1 MALKNCPECDL
12 MVSDKASVCPHCGYP
27 LKNISLKKATSPRR
41 MRLPNGFGSITEL
54 RRTNIRNRFW
64 VRVPTGKTPTGHII
78 QSPLKPKAY
87 FPTYN
92 QAYEALVEY
101 NRNPYDLDS
110 DITMNELFQ
119 KWSEMKQSEYNNPSS
134 FRAIDAAWK
143 YCSEIYNL
151 RVRAVSARHLKGCI
165 ENGTVVETRGKKRGL
180 VKTAS
185 PNMKQT
191 IKSMFNQLFDYAVE
205 YEICTSN
212 PARTFELSKKIN
224 DEIKESIKP
233 HLIFTEDELTLLW
246 DHLGKYPYIDWILI
260 QCYMGWRPQEMG
272 LIKIDEINIDESY
285 IQSGMKTDA
294 GKMRIVPI
302 HSKIYDLV
310 NRNIT
315 IAKSMGSEYLLNEKG
330 STHSGSTRITYD
342 KYSYR
347 FNKVMTW
354 LNMNPNHRPHDPR
367 KTFITR
373 CKKANVDEYA
383 LKEMVGHSIQDITES
398 VYTVRDVEW
407 LRSDLEKMQ

>member
-1 MALKNCPECDL
+1 MSLTSCPECDL
-12 MVSDKASVCPHCGYP
+12 MVSNKAVTCPHCGYP
-27 LKNISLKKATSPRR
+27 LKNITKKKANVRR

-54 RRTNIRNRFW
+54 KRTNIRNRFW
-64 VRVPTGKTPTGHII
+64 VRIPTGKSPTGRVI

-101 NRNPYDLDS
+101 NRNPYDIDT
-110 DITMNELFQ
+110 DITMQELFE
-119 KWSEMKQSEYNNPSS
+119 KWSEFKLKEYNNPSS
-134 FRAIDAAWK
+134 FRAIDAGWK
-143 YCSEIYNL
+143 YCTQIYNM
-151 RVRAVSARHLKGCI
+151 RVKSVSARHLKGCI
-165 ENGTVVETRGKKRGL
+165 ENGTVMETRGKKRGL
-180 VKTAS
+180 VKNAS

-205 YEICTSN
+205 YEICSSN
-212 PARTFELSKKIN
+212 PARTFELSKKTT
-224 DEIKESIKP
+224 DEIKNSIKP
-233 HLIFTEDELTLLW
+233 HLIFSEGELNMLW
-246 DHLGKYPYIDWILI
+246 TNLGKYPHIDWILI

-272 LIKIDEINIDESY
+272 LIKLQEINIDKLY

-302 HSKIYDLV
+302 HSKIVSL
-310 NRNIT
+310 I
-315 IAKSMGSEYLLNEKG
+315 KSNMEVANSSGSEYLLSDKG
-330 STHSGSTRITYD
+330 ITHSGSNRITYD
-342 KYSYR
+342 KYAYR
-347 FNKVMTW
+347 FNKVIES
-354 LNMNPNHRPHDPR
+354 LNMDKNHRPHDPR

-373 CKKANVDEYA
+373 CKKAGVDEYA

-398 VYTVRDVEW
+398 VYTVRDIEW